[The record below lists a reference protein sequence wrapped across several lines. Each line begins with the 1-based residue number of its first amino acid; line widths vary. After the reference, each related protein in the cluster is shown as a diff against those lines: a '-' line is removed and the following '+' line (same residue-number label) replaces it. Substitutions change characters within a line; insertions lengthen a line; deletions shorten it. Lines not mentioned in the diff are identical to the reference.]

1 MVTGSPRSLDQ
12 LDNAG
17 PSLTLS
23 EGNPQTDTCIAWAFS
38 LLRSDPEKLPLVLA
52 IISIAYLIS
61 LWGLHNPLL
70 AIVPTLLVVSS
81 VSEYLFPIH
90 YSLSKKGIT
99 ARWAWNDL
107 EMKWEDVRHIY
118 DLDTGFKFSPLSR
131 KGSLFEG
138 IRGIRVR
145 FDNAD
150 RRSEVLESIVRW
162 REDTNKHA

>member
-12 LDNAG
+12 FNSAG
-17 PSLTLS
+17 PSLSHS
-23 EGNPQTDTCIAWAFS
+23 EGNPKSDISITWTFS

-52 IISIAYLIS
+52 IIAIAYLIS

-90 YSLSKKGIT
+90 YSISPAGIK

-107 EMKWEDVRHIY
+107 DMKWEDVRHIY
-118 DLDTGFKFSPLSR
+118 DLETSLKFSPLSR
-131 KGSLFEG
+131 KNSLFEG

-145 FDNAD
+145 FDTSE
-150 RRSEVLESIVRW
+150 RRTEILEAVALW
-162 REDTNKHA
+162 RKEASKHA